1 MTYFRE
7 LPNLEYQSFLP
18 GTKSS
23 HQYVTVKNLFRRV
36 KLRDDLQNV
45 FTIFDKYQIP
55 DGSRPELVAQELYG
69 SVQYDWVVI
78 VSAGITRLRD
88 EWPLSDSQVYD
99 YAESIYG
106 SDLNGIHHYET
117 KEVKD
122 PEDRLILPVGQ
133 VVDEDFKVYY
143 TYNGNLYTNDATA
156 LGENVI
162 RISDPIVGV
171 SNYEYEVRKNN
182 DKRSIYV
189 LKPRYLQQVI
199 NDTRKA
205 MIYDR
210 SSQYVNDTLI
220 KTENTKV
227 SIPF

>member
-7 LPNLEYQSFLP
+7 LPNLEYQSFLSNS
-18 GTKSS
+18 KSS
-23 HQYVTVKNLFRRV
+23 DQYLTVKNLFRRV

-45 FTIFDKYQIP
+45 FTIFDKYQITDGARP
-55 DGSRPELVAQELYG
+55 DTVAEEIYG
-69 SVQYDWVVI
+69 SSQYDWVVI
-78 VSAGITRLRD
+78 ISAGITRLRD
-88 EWPLSDSQVYD
+88 EWPLSDKQIYD

-117 KEVKD
+117 KKVKD

-182 DKRSIYV
+182 DKRGIYV

-210 SSQYVNDTLI
+210 SSQYVNDRLI